1 MWRFLTIFMLALANF
16 VCAGEAQTPPAS
28 PDESQAQLPTISFT
42 LDFPGSDPDHYSLKV
57 DSRGHAR
64 YESTAK
70 ISSDSEE
77 HDSFQLDFDLSPVT
91 RTKIF
96 DLAARAKYFQEQPDS
111 RKHRVA
117 STGKKTLTYKDT
129 AKNGQISF
137 DYSPNPAVQELTT
150 VFQNMS
156 GTLEFGRRLSY
167 DYRYQKLALDQELK
181 RMEELVNEHSLY
193 EVQAIAQILRQIA
206 DDPSVINVVR
216 ARAQRLVAGAGAAP
230 RL

>member
-1 MWRFLTIFMLALANF
+1 MWRFLTIFILALASF
-16 VCAGEAQTPPAS
+16 VCAGEAQTPSVS
-28 PDESQAQLPTISFT
+28 PDEPQTQLPVISFT

-57 DSRGHAR
+57 DRRGHAR
-64 YESTAK
+64 YESTAR

-77 HDSFQLDFDLSPVT
+77 HDSFQLDFDLSAVT

-96 DLAARAKYFQEQPDS
+96 DLAARAKYFQGQPDS

-117 STGKKTLTYKDT
+117 STGKKTLTYKDA

-137 DYSPNPAVQELTT
+137 DYSPSTAVQDLTA
-150 VFQNMS
+150 VFQSMAA
-156 GTLEFGRRLSY
+156 TLEFGRRLNY

-181 RMEELVNEHSLY
+181 RMEQLVNEHSLY
-193 EVQAIAQILRQIA
+193 EVQAIGQILRQIA
-206 DDPSVINVVR
+206 GDPSVINVVR
-216 ARAQRLVAGAGAAP
+216 ARAQRLMAAGAAAP